1 MYKAEVEGNTPQL
14 IAPLVKDFKADMVR
28 CALELNVL
36 IEEKQISIAII
47 PDYRYDLW
55 DTNPQGEF
63 STVMT
68 EGKRL
73 RSLLTGQ

>member
-14 IAPLVKDFKADMVR
+14 IAPLVEDSQADMVR

-55 DTNPQGEF
+55 DTNQGEF
-63 STVMT
+63 SSVTT